1 MILEILLFSFFG
13 VLIGLF
19 AGIVPGMH
27 INTLLPL
34 LLSLAALTNFDPH
47 YLVTLIASTAIT
59 EIFVNFISSVFIGAP
74 DSSTALSVLPSHKLL
89 LEGRGYEAIKLT
101 VIGGIGALIL
111 SLAIV
116 SFLSQFFKF
125 LYELSRPYVHWL
137 LITVLIFMI
146 ATEKKLKKIFS
157 AILIIFLSGF
167 LGIVVLNSTLTN
179 SNILFPL
186 LTGFF
191 GLPTLI
197 TSIFEKAKIPK
208 QENDEKLKISRKEI
222 VKSIALGSIA
232 GIIVGFLPAIGI
244 SEAAVIVQ
252 YLGKT
257 NDARNFLI
265 TLSGI
270 NVGNE
275 VFSLISLYLVNNP
288 RSGSSVAIQKILPN
302 LTFYDVL
309 LIIGVICFSSGLAAV
324 LTLYLGKKIPKYLE
338 KINYT
343 SLCISVIIFIFGM
356 VFLLTGT
363 LGLLIAFASASIG
376 LLCVNLQVKRSHCIG
391 CLLLPSIFFFSGLTP
406 IVNSFL
412 MI

>member
-1 MILEILLFSFFG
+1 MILEILLFSFLG
-13 VLIGLF
+13 ILIGLI

-27 INTLLPL
+27 INTLLPF
-34 LLSLAALTNFDPH
+34 LLSLAALVNFEPY
-47 YLVTLIASTAIT
+47 YLVTLIASIAIT
-59 EIFVNFISSVFIGAP
+59 EIFVNFISSIFIGAP
-74 DSSTALSVLPSHKLL
+74 DSSTALSVLPGHRLL

-101 VIGGIGALIL
+101 VIGGMGALIL

-116 SFLSQFFKF
+116 SILSQFFKIF
-125 LYELSRPYVHWL
+125 YELSRPYIHWL
-137 LITVLIFMI
+137 LIAVLIFMI

-157 AILIIFLSGF
+157 AVLIIILSGF
-167 LGIVVLNSTLTN
+167 LGIVVLNSAFTN
-179 SNILFPL
+179 SNVLFPT

-197 TSIFEKAKIPK
+197 TSIFEKARIPK
-208 QENDEKLKISRKEI
+208 QENDERLKISGKEI
-222 VKSIALGSIA
+222 VKSIVLGSIA
-232 GIIVGFLPAIGI
+232 GIIVGFLPSIGI
-244 SEAAVIVQ
+244 SEAAIIVQ
-252 YLGKT
+252 YFGRA

-275 VFSLISLYLVNNP
+275 IFSLISLYLVNNP
-288 RSGSSVAIQKILPN
+288 RSGASVAIQKIFPS

-309 LIIGVICFSSGLAAV
+309 LIIGVICFSSGFAAV

-343 SLCISVIIFIFGM
+343 LLCTSVIIFILGM
-356 VFLLTGT
+356 IFLLTGT
-363 LGLLIAFASASIG
+363 LGLLIAFTSTSIG
-376 LLCVNLQVKRSHCIG
+376 LLCINLKVRRSHCIG
-391 CLLLPSIFFFSGLTP
+391 CLLIPSIFFFSGLTP
-406 IVNSFL
+406 LANSFL

>member
-1 MILEILLFSFFG
+1 MLEILAFSLFG
-13 VLIGLF
+13 ILIGVF
-19 AGIVPGMH
+19 AGIIPGMH
-27 INTLLPL
+27 INVLLPL
-34 LLSLAALTNFDPH
+34 LLSLSALIKIEPYYLIALIVSAAL
-47 YLVTLIASTAIT
+47 T
-59 EIFVNFISSVFIGAP
+59 EIFVNFISSIFVGAP
-74 DSSTALSVLPSHKLL
+74 DSSTALSVLPGHKIL

-116 SFLSQFFKF
+116 SSLSPFFKF
-125 LYELSRPYVHWL
+125 LYDLSRPYMHWF
-137 LITVLIFMI
+137 LIAVVIFMLT
-146 ATEKKLKKIFS
+146 TEKKLKKIFS
-157 AILIIFLSGF
+157 ALLIFLLSGF
-167 LGIVVLNSTLTN
+167 LGIITLNSSLTF

-191 GLPTLI
+191 GLPTLL
-197 TSIFEKAKIPK
+197 TSIFEKARIPK
-208 QENDEKLKISRKEI
+208 QEEDEELKISKKEI
-222 VKSIALGSIA
+222 FKSITLGSIA
-232 GIIVGFLPAIGI
+232 GVIIGFLPAIGI

-252 YLGKT
+252 YLGGA

-288 RSGSSVAIQKILPN
+288 RSGTSVAIQKIFPSLN
-302 LTFYDVL
+302 FYDVL

-343 SLCISVIIFIFGM
+343 SLCISVIILIIGM
-356 VFLLTGT
+356 IFLLTGT
-363 LGLLIAFASASIG
+363 LGLLIAFASTSIG
-376 LLCVNLQVKRSHCIG
+376 LLCINLGIRRSHCMG
-391 CLLLPSIFFFSGLTP
+391 CLLLPSILFFSGTTP
-406 IVNSFL
+406 YIL
-412 MI
+412 ILLKI